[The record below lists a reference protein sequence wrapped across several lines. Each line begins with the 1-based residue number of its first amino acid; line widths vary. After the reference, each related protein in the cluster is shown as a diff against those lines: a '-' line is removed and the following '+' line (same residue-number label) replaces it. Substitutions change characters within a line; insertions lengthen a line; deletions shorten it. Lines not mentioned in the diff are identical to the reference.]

1 VQEVQEA
8 GPRPSIE
15 APDQSAEPASSVS
28 PLAELARQVDRH
40 PYGTVAAA
48 LGIGYAL
55 GGGLFTPLTSRL
67 LRFGVR
73 IGIRAALLPVLKTEL
88 SELAAAFVDGTGG
101 MADENEQGEP
111 T

>member
-1 VQEVQEA
+1 
-8 GPRPSIE
+8 
-15 APDQSAEPASSVS
+15 
-28 PLAELARQVDRH
+28 
-40 PYGTVAAA
+40 
-48 LGIGYAL
+48 
-55 GGGLFTPLTSRL
+55 
-67 LRFGVR
+67 VR

>member
-1 VQEVQEA
+1 MQEA
-8 GPRPSIE
+8 QKDGQRPATDARDRTTE
-15 APDQSAEPASSVS
+15 GSSVS

-55 GGGLFTPLTSRL
+55 GGGIFTPLTSRL
-67 LRFGVR
+67 LRLGVR
-73 IGIRAALLPVLKTEL
+73 MGIRIALLPVLKAEL

-101 MADENEQGEP
+101 LGDENEQGEE